1 MRPEKLSLAQEI
13 KSQMADAAFAL
24 FVDFTKMNTVQTAQ
38 LKAKLAESGA
48 KSQVVPNRI
57 FKIVAKELGWE
68 GLDAALVGPTAVI
81 FGAGEPVDAAK
92 ALKDFIKT
100 AKLPAV
106 KAGYVEGRA
115 LTAAEVDVLA
125 TLPGKKAMQ
134 GVFVGTLAAP
144 MRNLVGVFSQK
155 LASIVYVLKAAA
167 DKKGG
172 DANDSPAA

>member
-1 MRPEKLSLAQEI
+1 MRPEKISLAQEI

-100 AKLPAV
+100 AKLPA
-106 KAGYVEGRA
+106 AR
-115 LTAAEVDVLA
+115 
-125 TLPGKKAMQ
+125 TLPK
-134 GVFVGTLAAP
+134 
-144 MRNLVGVFSQK
+144 
-155 LASIVYVLKAAA
+155 
-167 DKKGG
+167 
-172 DANDSPAA
+172 